1 MGFRFRKSF
10 KIAPGVKFNVGK
22 KSVGVSIGGKRAG
35 VSFNSRTGARARV
48 SAPGTGLSYS
58 TKLGKKGRQSQGAK
72 SPVYSEN
79 LNFGNSGGGQPPVSP
94 PNPPSQSPGGIP
106 PQKPRKKRDIPLIL
120 LSIFLPFVAI
130 VFLWLYSDW
139 KDRYSLKFRK
149 ILTAVLGVY
158 TVIMIIATATS
169 PSSSSSSKID
179 GGPSYSMSSP
189 TPAPSEDPKP
199 TASPTPESTPEPTA
213 TPTPKTTEKPPVAT
227 VNPTPKPT
235 PEPTPEAT
243 PKPTAKPTKNPTPKP
258 TEKPPVSSQGRYV
271 GSIDSDKYHYPSC
284 RFAEEILP
292 ENEIWFNSEEDAKA
306 QGYVPCGVCKP

>member
-79 LNFGNSGGGQPPVSP
+79 LNFGNGSGGQPPASP

-106 PQKPRKKRDIPLIL
+106 PQKPRKKRNIPLIL

-130 VFLWLYSDW
+130 AFLWLYSDW

-158 TVIMIIATATS
+158 TVIMITAAATS
-169 PSSSSSSKID
+169 PSSSSSAID
-179 GGPSYSMSSP
+179 SGAGYSISSL
-189 TPAPSEDPKP
+189 APSESPEPTVSPSPSP
-199 TASPTPESTPEPTA
+199 TASPTPEPTPKPTA
-213 TPTPKTTEKPPVAT
+213 TPTPEPTEKPAAT
-227 VNPTPKPT
+227 AEPT
-235 PEPTPEAT
+235 PEPTPETT
-243 PKPTAKPTKNPTPKP
+243 PKPTKNPTPKP

-271 GSIDSDKYHYPSC
+271 GSIDSDKYHRPSC
-284 RFAEEILP
+284 RWVKKILP
-292 ENEIWFNSEEDAKA
+292 ENEIWFDSAEDAEA
-306 QGYVPCGVCKP
+306 QGYSPCGTCNP